1 MIKLSQTNRRFVVVD
16 AFVLGKAAE
25 RSSNSDKW
33 KAIDVLCRIMYVC
46 HKIVLDPEK
55 ANEDNIIDEY
65 RRQATSELTKWWLIT
80 IQTREKIAFR
90 NRAPIIISVLTDPD
104 DQKYFQV
111 AINSPHKIIISEDS
125 HFTDIANHIEVT
137 SKGISIWDLNQSLRQ
152 L

>member
-1 MIKLSQTNRRFVVVD
+1 MLSQPNRRFLVVD
-16 AFVLGKAAE
+16 AFVLGKAVE
-25 RSSNSDKW
+25 RSSNSDRW

-55 ANEDNIIDEY
+55 VNEDNIIDEY
-65 RRQATSELTKWWLIT
+65 RRQAVSELTKWWLIT
-80 IQTREKIAFR
+80 IQTRQKIAIR
-90 NRAPIIISVLTDPD
+90 NRAPITISVLADPD

-125 HFTDIANHIEVT
+125 HFTDIADHNEVT
-137 SKGISIWDLNQSLRQ
+137 SKGISIWNLDYSLSQ